1 MGVVKIGVSS
11 DWGAA
16 LQASVDVGNTGG
28 TASQGWQVELDTTEV
43 ITNIWN
49 ATISSHIGSVY
60 VIGNA
65 SWNGTIAAGG
75 STNFGFLANHV
86 QAGEGLAGHVLS
98 MS

>member
-1 MGVVKIGVSS
+1 MVHVGVSN

-16 LQASVDVGNTGG
+16 LLASIDVGNTGSA
-28 TASQGWQVELDTTEV
+28 ASKGWQVELDTTEV

-49 ATISSHIGSVY
+49 ADIMSHIGNVY

-65 SWNGTIAAGG
+65 SWNGTIGAGG
-75 STNFGFLANHV
+75 TTNFGFLANHV
-86 QAGEGLAGHVLS
+86 QSGESLVGHVLS

>member
-1 MGVVKIGVSS
+1 MKVGVSS

-16 LQASVDVGNTGG
+16 LLASVDVGNAGG
-28 TASQGWQVELDTTEV
+28 VSSKGWQVELDSTEV

-49 ATISSHIGSVY
+49 ATIKSHVGNVY

-65 SWNGTIAAGG
+65 DWNGTIGAGG

-86 QAGEGLAGHVLS
+86 QAGESLTGHVLS
-98 MS
+98 MN